1 MAFKGKFQGYANG
14 GQEEHK
20 EPSHS
25 SQNKEEWVITSSQWY
40 KGEGLMWLGSG
51 GNYFFTQR
59 DCVLGSFFPLILPRS

>member
-25 SQNKEEWVITSSQWY
+25 SQN
-40 KGEGLMWLGSG
+40 
-51 GNYFFTQR
+51 TQTTLT
-59 DCVLGSFFPLILPRS
+59 DETKICVKPIKHFN